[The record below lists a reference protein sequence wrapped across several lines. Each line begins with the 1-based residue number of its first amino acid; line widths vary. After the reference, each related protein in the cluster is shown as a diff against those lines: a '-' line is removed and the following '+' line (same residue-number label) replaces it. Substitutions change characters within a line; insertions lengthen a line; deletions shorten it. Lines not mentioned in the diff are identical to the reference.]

1 VIYYGISFKVDYM
14 IPGLGSLNWKTSIL
28 TGLFAVIV
36 GFFALLFPSIA
47 GPFLLLLVAF
57 VVIVTSIGLI
67 LTGYSVSEEES
78 YLRWPL
84 MVIGVLLFFLGC
96 IVIIFPQE
104 SATIV
109 VYVIAI
115 WAIVMGF
122 QNMILSITYAETRKG
137 LLALKGIIST
147 IFGLLILFYPPL
159 SSAVL
164 LLQVF
169 GIYLVFLGVL
179 SVIVGLMER
188 SSGE

>member
-1 VIYYGISFKVDYM
+1 M

-28 TGLFAVIV
+28 TGLFAVVV
-36 GFFALLFPSIA
+36 GLIALLFPSFA
-47 GPFLLLLVAF
+47 GVFLLFLVAF
-57 VVIVTSIGLI
+57 VVIVTSFSLI
-67 LTGYSVSEEES
+67 ISGYSASEEDS
-78 YLRWPL
+78 YLRWPFII
-84 MVIGVLLFFLGC
+84 IGALLLFLGC

-109 VYVIAI
+109 VYLIAI

-122 QNMILSITYAETRKG
+122 YNVILSITYAETRWG
-137 LLALKGIIST
+137 LLAVKGIIST

-169 GIYLVFLGVL
+169 GVYLVVLGIL

-188 SSGE
+188 GSEE

>member
-1 VIYYGISFKVDYM
+1 M

-57 VVIVTSIGLI
+57 VVIITSIGLI
-67 LTGYSVSEEES
+67 ITGYSVSEEES

-84 MVIGVLLFFLGC
+84 MAIGVLLFFLGC

-122 QNMILSITYAETRKG
+122 QSMILSITYAETGRG
-137 LLALKGIIST
+137 PACIERDNIHNIRITYPVLPSTFFSRSPHAGIRDIP
-147 IFGLLILFYPPL
+147 GYPG
-159 SSAVL
+159 SS
-164 LLQVF
+164 
-169 GIYLVFLGVL
+169 
-179 SVIVGLMER
+179 
-188 SSGE
+188 

>member
-1 VIYYGISFKVDYM
+1 M

-67 LTGYSVSEEES
+67 ISGYSVSEEDS

-84 MVIGVLLFFLGC
+84 MIIGILLLVLGC
-96 IVIIFPQE
+96 IIIIFPQE

-122 QNMILSITYAETRKG
+122 QNMILSITYAETRRG
-137 LLALKGIIST
+137 LACIKRDNIHNISDYLSCSIRHFLLPFFSCRYSGYTWFSSEFLALLWG
-147 IFGLLILFYPPL
+147 
-159 SSAVL
+159 
-164 LLQVF
+164 
-169 GIYLVFLGVL
+169 
-179 SVIVGLMER
+179 
-188 SSGE
+188 

>member
-1 VIYYGISFKVDYM
+1 M

-36 GFFALLFPSIA
+36 GFFALLFPSLA

-57 VVIVTSIGLI
+57 VVVVTSIGLI
-67 LTGYSVSEEES
+67 ITGYGVSEEES

-84 MVIGVLLFFLGC
+84 MAIGVLLFFLGC

-109 VYVIAI
+109 VYVIGI

-122 QNMILSITYAETRKG
+122 QSMILSITYADTGRV

-164 LLQVF
+164 LMQVF
-169 GIYLVFLGVL
+169 GIYLVILGIL

-188 SSGE
+188 GSEE

>member
-1 VIYYGISFKVDYM
+1 VIYYGSSFKVDYM

-67 LTGYSVSEEES
+67 ISGYSVSEEDS
-78 YLRWPL
+78 YLQWPL
-84 MVIGVLLFFLGC
+84 MIIGVLLLVLGC
-96 IVIIFPQE
+96 IIIIFPQE

>member
-1 VIYYGISFKVDYM
+1 M

-28 TGLFAVIV
+28 TGLFAVVV
-36 GFFALLFPSIA
+36 GLIALLFPSFA
-47 GPFLLLLVAF
+47 GVFLLFLVAF
-57 VVIVTSIGLI
+57 VVIVTSFSLI
-67 LTGYSVSEEES
+67 ISGYSASEEDS
-78 YLRWPL
+78 YLRWPFII
-84 MVIGVLLFFLGC
+84 IGALLLFLGC

-109 VYVIAI
+109 VYLIAI

-122 QNMILSITYAETRKG
+122 YNVILSITYAETRRG
-137 LLALKGIIST
+137 LLAVKGIIST

-169 GIYLVFLGVL
+169 GVYLVVLGIL

-188 SSGE
+188 GSEE

>member
-1 VIYYGISFKVDYM
+1 M
-14 IPGLGSLNWKTSIL
+14 IPGLGSLNWKTSLL

-67 LTGYSVSEEES
+67 ISGYSVSEEDS
-78 YLRWPL
+78 YLQWPL
-84 MVIGVLLFFLGC
+84 MIIGVLLLVLGC
-96 IVIIFPQE
+96 IIIIFPQE
-104 SATIV
+104 SATVV